1 LPIVSH
7 GKEYSPSEWRYSNEV
22 QNMANAIRP
31 GTIPSLF
38 RTKNEA
44 RINGRKRIG

>member
-1 LPIVSH
+1 MVSH

-22 QNMANAIRP
+22 QNKANAMRP
-31 GTIPSLF
+31 GTSPSLF

-44 RINGRKRIG
+44 RINGRNNIG